1 MISVKKIIFGISI
14 IAFSNQLS
22 AQTEVKQNESTHIT
36 ETSKMYSYQ
45 FTGNLTPTEISALKD
60 EVSKMLFVKEV
71 KMEYKPEKSA
81 GQLRLVTLEKFTNND
96 APFQFS
102 IFDLKELLIK
112 KNLMPV
118 DYTFVVLST
127 K

>member
-1 MISVKKIIFGISI
+1 MISVKKIILGISI
-14 IAFSNQLS
+14 IAFSNNLS
-22 AQTEVKQNESTHIT
+22 AQSAVNQNEPTHIS

-45 FTGNLTPTEISALKD
+45 FSGKLTPTEIATLKE

-71 KMEYKPEKSA
+71 KMEYKSEKSA
-81 GQLRLVTLEKFTNND
+81 GQIRLITLEKFTNND

-112 KNLMPV
+112 NNLMPV
-118 DYTFVVLST
+118 DYTYVVLST

>member
-1 MISVKKIIFGISI
+1 MISLKKIILGLSI
-14 IAFSNQLS
+14 ITFSNQLS
-22 AQTEVKQNESTHIT
+22 AQADVKQNEPAHIT

-45 FTGNLTPTEISALKD
+45 FTGNLTPTEITSLKD

-96 APFQFS
+96 NPFQFS

-112 KNLMPV
+112 KKLMPV